1 MALNHYDK
9 ISTYKSMC
17 ILFLFQKT
25 VKDYMSQKFR
35 NLRRKSEPVPTGG
48 QVKSKIIT
56 AQHATPVVAFHQSSS
71 LEEGDAVAYERN
83 VQLLKD
89 ELSKVSPNNNR
100 IHQLLKL
107 THATRRRQI
116 ESSELHAVMLKE
128 EYPFLGFKKWV
139 SVSFSFP

>member
-1 MALNHYDK
+1 
-9 ISTYKSMC
+9 MC
-17 ILFLFQKT
+17 LILFQKT

-35 NLRRKSEPVPTGG
+35 NLRRKSEPVPTDG

-56 AQHATPVVAFHQSSS
+56 AQHATPVVAHCQSSS

-83 VQLLKD
+83 VQSLKD
-89 ELSKVSPNNNR
+89 ELSKSRPNNNK

-116 ESSELHAVMLKE
+116 EDSDLHAVLLKE

-139 SVSFSFP
+139 RVSLSLPTSLTIYVCRGLEL

>member
-1 MALNHYDK
+1 MYVYHFF
-9 ISTYKSMC
+9 SM
-17 ILFLFQKT
+17 QKT
-25 VKDYMSQKFR
+25 VKDYMSQKLR
-35 NLRRKSEPVPTGG
+35 NLCRKSEPVPTDG

-56 AQHATPVVAFHQSSS
+56 AQHATPMVAFRQSSS

-107 THATRRRQI
+107 THATRRREI
-116 ESSELHAVMLKE
+116 EKCDLHAVMLKE
-128 EYPFLGFKKWV
+128 EYSFLGFKNG
-139 SVSFSFP
+139 

>member
-1 MALNHYDK
+1 
-9 ISTYKSMC
+9 
-17 ILFLFQKT
+17 
-25 VKDYMSQKFR
+25 MSQKFR
-35 NLRRKSEPVPTGG
+35 NLRRKSEPVPTDG

-56 AQHATPVVAFHQSSS
+56 AQHATPVVPRCQSSS

-83 VQLLKD
+83 VQSLKD
-89 ELSKVSPNNNR
+89 ELSKSRPNNNK

-116 ESSELHAVMLKE
+116 EDSDLHAVLLKE

-139 SVSFSFP
+139 SVSLSLPSYLPHHLCVSGVGALIKHQMLQ